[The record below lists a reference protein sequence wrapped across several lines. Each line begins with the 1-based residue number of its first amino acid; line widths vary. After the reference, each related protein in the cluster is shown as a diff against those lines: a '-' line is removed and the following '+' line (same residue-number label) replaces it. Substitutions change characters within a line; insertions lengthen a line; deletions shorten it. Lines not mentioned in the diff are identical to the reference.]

1 MSTNAASEFKDQNT
15 KTDDIV
21 QGGDTVDNSYAS
33 GDNEP
38 VAVLKDEEPVEQ
50 PNNKFNPDSNE
61 ALERDER
68 EAIDKSNILK
78 GDRTRHAKP
87 VDTYKEPSDEQG
99 LPKTVLDGTDGMSS
113 TRWVVLGQEG
123 VGNRNS
129 LKGLMYLTS
138 QCKCC
143 IS

>member
-1 MSTNAASEFKDQNT
+1 MYST
-15 KTDDIV
+15 
-21 QGGDTVDNSYAS
+21 
-33 GDNEP
+33 
-38 VAVLKDEEPVEQ
+38 
-50 PNNKFNPDSNE
+50 
-61 ALERDER
+61 ERDER

-123 VGNRNS
+123 VGNTNY
-129 LKGLMYLTS
+129 LKGLMYFWMRKRKNASWVASVAFCLNFTLAIHS
-138 QCKCC
+138 RHSCKQIIHEPYG
-143 IS
+143 ISLV